1 MHDMKGSA
9 QRVALGAMI
18 VALSFVI
25 SLLPTIPGPITKF
38 TGFPLL
44 MGGLLVGPRTGFA
57 VGCLT
62 DLIGF
67 AFRPTGPFF
76 PGFTL
81 TQGLTCMLP
90 GLFSRKRDPYTWR
103 EPDSELK
110 TSRGGAVGAY
120 LRLLGI
126 FGVTQFITS
135 VLFVSYFRSKIVAG
149 TPLMYELTTRAIAQL
164 THVPFY
170 AFLAYA
176 ILQALS
182 QTELYERILKARD

>member
-1 MHDMKGSA
+1 MHEMKGSA
-9 QRVALGAMI
+9 QRIALGAMI

-25 SLLPTIPGPITKF
+25 SLLPTLPGPITKF
-38 TGFPLL
+38 AGFPLL
-44 MGGLLVGPRTGFA
+44 LGGMLGPRTGFA

-90 GLFSRKRDPYTWR
+90 GLFTRLRDPFTWR
-103 EPDSELK
+103 EPDSEVK
-110 TSRGGAVGAY
+110 IPRGGSVGAY
-120 LRLLGI
+120 LRIFGI
-126 FGVTQFITS
+126 F
-135 VLFVSYFRSKIVAG
+135 AG
-149 TPLMYELTTRAIAQL
+149 TPLMYELNTRALAQL
-164 THVPFY
+164 THVPVY
-170 AFLAYA
+170 ALMAFA
-176 ILQALS
+176 ILQTLS

>member
-1 MHDMKGSA
+1 MHEMKGSA
-9 QRVALGAMI
+9 QRIALGAMI

-25 SLLPTIPGPITKF
+25 SLLPTFPGPITKF
-38 TGFPLL
+38 AGFPLL
-44 MGGLLVGPRTGFA
+44 LGGMLLGPRTGFA

-90 GLFSRKRDPYTWR
+90 GLFTRLRDPFTWR
-103 EPDSELK
+103 EPESEVK
-110 TSRGGAVGAY
+110 IPRGGVIGAY
-120 LRLLGI
+120 LRIFGI
-126 FGVTQFITS
+126 FAVTQGVTS
-135 VLFVSYFRSKIVAG
+135 VLLVSIFRSKIVAG
-149 TPLMYELTTRAIAQL
+149 TPLMYELNMRALAQL
-164 THVPFY
+164 THVPVY
-170 AFLAYA
+170 ALMAYA
-176 ILQALS
+176 ILQTLS